1 VKVVLAIR
9 RALPEGGITLAS
21 FRLARALAER
31 GHEAEV
37 LYTAGAPPAGMAALG
52 RRLASEDEQGAAPAP
67 SDLGGQLDRLDPDLV
82 LVGSGRL
89 PDLRAA
95 AATAP
100 TALHAHMHVGACP
113 DNARYWARLRRPC
126 GVRAGWGC
134 AVLRPALGCSS
145 LGRSLDPTH
154 LRVQR
159 EVLELLAGGE
169 VGLVCVSS
177 DQAEL
182 FRRHGV
188 PASRLAVLPNLGL
201 RADAGAL
208 AAASAATPPEWRDAT
223 AFFGRLSKAKGGQ
236 LLEPLA
242 AALPQ
247 SRLRI
252 FGDGYLARRLAS
264 LPDGVF
270 CGHVEQQA
278 VLGILLWARAAVFPS
293 LWPEPGGIVGVDAQ
307 VTGVPLAAFDVG
319 AARHWPAA
327 ELFAPGDVEAMAAW
341 LAGREPRRAPRDPD
355 AVAAAEAA
363 YWERIGARAEA
374 VLADLA
380 AGRPLDSGKTLGHW
394 GEEGGLALA
403 EELIAA

>member
-1 VKVVLAIR
+1 MKVALAIR
-9 RALPEGGITLAS
+9 RSLPEGGITLAS
-21 FRLARALAER
+21 FRLAQALAER

-37 LYTAGAPPAGMAALG
+37 LYTAGEPPAGMAGLG
-52 RRLASEDEQGAAPAP
+52 RRLASEEDGAAPAP
-67 SDLGGQLDRLDPDLV
+67 TELGGQLERLDPDLV

-95 AATAP
+95 AAVAQ

-126 GVRAGWGC
+126 GVRAGWHC
-134 AVLRPALGCSS
+134 AALRPALGCSS
-145 LGRSLDPTH
+145 LGRSLDPRH
-154 LRVQR
+154 LLVQR
-159 EVLELLAGGE
+159 EVLAELAGGE

-182 FRRHGV
+182 FARHGV
-188 PASRLAVLPNLGL
+188 PAARLAVLPNLGL

-208 AAASAATPPEWRDAT
+208 AAAAAATPPQWRDAT

-242 AALPQ
+242 AALPEA
-247 SRLRI
+247 RLRI
-252 FGDGYLARRLAS
+252 FGDGYLARRLAA

-270 CGHVEQQA
+270 CGHVEQAA
-278 VLGILLWARAAVFPS
+278 VLGVLLWARAAVFPS

-327 ELFAPGDVEAMAAW
+327 ALFEAGDVEAMAGW
-341 LAGREPRRAPRDPD
+341 LAAREPRREPREPE
-355 AVAAAEAA
+355 AVAAAQAS

-374 VLADLA
+374 VLGTLAGGRAVDGGEADD
-380 AGRPLDSGKTLGHW
+380 PV
-394 GEEGGLALA
+394 A